1 MGPGVSHLGP
11 VPVLQ
16 LPVLLTE
23 TKLIHFS
30 ELRFLPLWNGDDHL
44 TPYGAG
50 GTNSLGVV
58 LGKCLALRLPYT
70 TAAVIIFVVTEDW
83 CLSEMMV
90 FLCYWI
96 GQ

>member
-1 MGPGVSHLGP
+1 MGPGVSHLGS
-11 VPVLQ
+11 VPVVQ
-16 LPVLLTE
+16 LPVTLTE

-44 TPYGAG
+44 TSDG
-50 GTNSLGVV
+50 SLGVV
-58 LGKCLALRLPYT
+58 HGKCLALRLPYT
-70 TAAVIIFVVTEDW
+70 IVAVIIFVITKDW

-96 GQ
+96 CCLVGQ